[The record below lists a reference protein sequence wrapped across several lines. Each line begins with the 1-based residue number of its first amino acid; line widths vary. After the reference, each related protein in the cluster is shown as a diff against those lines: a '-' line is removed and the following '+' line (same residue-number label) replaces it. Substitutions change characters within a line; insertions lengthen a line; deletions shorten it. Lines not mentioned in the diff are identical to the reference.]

1 MSNPAWIVVD
11 LSSYLSDC
19 PPYDESI
26 DPEILDEV
34 AQEVCRRFDYTPIYD
49 QIDQYACQVLRE
61 KGIIKPAETLEEL
74 GIEN

>member
-11 LSSYLSDC
+11 LISHLSDC

-34 AQEVCRRFDYTPIYD
+34 AQEV
-49 QIDQYACQVLRE
+49 
-61 KGIIKPAETLEEL
+61 
-74 GIEN
+74 